1 MRIIDEVRRALQPLM
16 DRGLV
21 HEVHI
26 GTFARYGGVPNPD
39 PPPNPGPHEAITVLV
54 NADNPEA
61 HRVDIMK
68 LVLEAGLKAEL
79 HLQPNPSRQ
88 GG

>member
-1 MRIIDEVRRALQPLM
+1 MSIIDEVRRALQPLIAQ
-16 DRGLV
+16 GLV
-21 HEVHI
+21 HEVRI
-26 GTFARYGGVPNPD
+26 GTLARYDGMPSAS
-39 PPPNPGPHEAITVLV
+39 PHEAFTILV

-79 HLQPNPSRQ
+79 HLQPNPSRPR
-88 GG
+88 G